1 MTARLALSAAAIA
14 VFALFA
20 SGEESAPTRVSI
32 KSQPEGATVIVDG
45 RDRGTTPTIL
55 FDLAPGRHHVKFRLA
70 GYEERD
76 RFFDAAPGVLVE
88 KHEVL
93 VEEKGLLLLRSEPEG
108 CNIAVDGVSVGK
120 TPRLITN
127 LAAKDTYSVR
137 LTKAGYQPLTISV
150 KFNGREPLV
159 RTESLVLDSGVVNI
173 LSDPSGAEVSVN
185 DVVRGKTP
193 ILVRGVPKGRAM
205 VKFKLPGFKDEVRE
219 IAMKA
224 GDQQTLSIAMTAL
237 PGTLNLMSVPE
248 GASFYVNDKAYGR
261 GPVAIPSLAPGEYN
275 VRAEMAGY
283 GTMTRTVTIGNGES
297 AREEFKMSNVMGKL
311 ELRTS
316 PPDVQVVVDG
326 RVVGTT
332 KSSDPNAEFSDDFL
346 VENLLEGEHRLVLKR
361 DGYAELVRHPSIQSS
376 KTVKHSFRLR
386 RVFVPDVEIVTA
398 RGSYQGVLV
407 NVTPEYVVVEVSL
420 GITRSFPRS
429 EIRKMN
435 TLGEK
440 K

>member
-1 MTARLALSAAAIA
+1 
-14 VFALFA
+14 
-20 SGEESAPTRVSI
+20 
-32 KSQPEGATVIVDG
+32 
-45 RDRGTTPTIL
+45 
-55 FDLAPGRHHVKFRLA
+55 
-70 GYEERD
+70 
-76 RFFDAAPGVLVE
+76 
-88 KHEVL
+88 
-93 VEEKGLLLLRSEPEG
+93 
-108 CNIAVDGVSVGK
+108 
-120 TPRLITN
+120 
-127 LAAKDTYSVR
+127 
-137 LTKAGYQPLTISV
+137 
-150 KFNGREPLV
+150 
-159 RTESLVLDSGVVNI
+159 
-173 LSDPSGAEVSVN
+173 
-185 DVVRGKTP
+185 
-193 ILVRGVPKGRAM
+193 
-205 VKFKLPGFKDEVRE
+205 
-219 IAMKA
+219 
-224 GDQQTLSIAMTAL
+224 
-237 PGTLNLMSVPE
+237 
-248 GASFYVNDKAYGR
+248 
-261 GPVAIPSLAPGEYN
+261 
-275 VRAEMAGY
+275 
-283 GTMTRTVTIGNGES
+283 
-297 AREEFKMSNVMGKL
+297 MSNVMGKL